1 MTDRPGRSLV
11 SAELGVVGQ
20 IIHPVW
26 PSPRTALKYCT
37 GYCTWPDR
45 RLTAAT
51 VTRFHLMS
59 DPARREPPRQVWY
72 ELDEALALLADLED
86 ARDALIT
93 ANQLS
98 LVVTVEHQIRILSH
112 KLGFDDWPG
121 PDNH

>member
-1 MTDRPGRSLV
+1 VTDRPGRSLV

-26 PSPRTALKYCT
+26 PSPRSALKYCT
-37 GYCTWPDR
+37 CYCSWPDR

-72 ELDEALALLADLED
+72 ELDEALALLADLEEPVTRSSPPTNS
-86 ARDALIT
+86 APSS
-93 ANQLS
+93 LS
-98 LVVTVEHQIRILSH
+98 NIRSAS
-112 KLGFDDWPG
+112 
-121 PDNH
+121 